1 MCLIQQSG
9 TYVSFSSNVISPL
22 ASPPIPLHLWN
33 GPAKGPHP
41 ANDFSLLDPFAQA
54 ATYAI
59 KSSTMLLRTANG
71 AMLSPLPVHEEA
83 TRNYYELPAPE
94 EQLVLVI
101 DDEDDVRTVTVEVLQ
116 EAQLKTLQAA
126 NGPAGIALFRQH
138 ASQIKLVILD
148 FFMPG
153 MNGEQVLNKLR
164 SIDPRIPV
172 IFFSGFSEQEVMG
185 RIQLRSDVAFLQK
198 PYTINALWQIV
209 QQYL

>member
-1 MCLIQQSG
+1 MPSQLWYESAKAAL
-9 TYVSFSSNVISPL
+9 PL
-22 ASPPIPLHLWN
+22 DSLAQTAVYTIKTSALLMRAVNEAPLSIHEDASP
-33 GPAKGPHP
+33 
-41 ANDFSLLDPFAQA
+41 
-54 ATYAI
+54 
-59 KSSTMLLRTANG
+59 R
-71 AMLSPLPVHEEA
+71 
-83 TRNYYELPAPE
+83 YYELPAAE

-138 ASQIKLVILD
+138 SSQIKLVILD

-185 RIQLRSDVAFLQK
+185 RLQLRNGVAFLQK